1 MGIALADAAIDYGA
15 SVDLVLGP
23 VNIIPQK
30 SSVKVTNV
38 TTAETMAT
46 ECIARFDKCDIAI
59 LAAAVADFT
68 PIRVYEEKIKNK
80 DSELLL
86 ELKPTRD
93 IAMTLGMQKRS
104 SQILVGFALETDN
117 ELENAIEK
125 LRKKNLDIIV
135 LNSLK
140 EEGAGFGHNTNKITL
155 IDRDNNID
163 KFELKSK
170 EAAAMDIGSI
180 MAARFKFFLI
190 AFLIL
195 LPGIIDAQE
204 LNCNIQ
210 ISAQRIQGSNRQIF
224 ESMQRDLYDFM
235 NNTVWTNHVF
245 SYAERIDCNI
255 LINLSDQLSADEFK
269 GTIQIQLSRPVFNT
283 TYKSTMLNFIDN
295 NFQFRYVEFQPL
307 EFDPSTYRSSL
318 VSVLAYYTYMI
329 LGFDYDSFSP
339 LGGTEFFQM
348 AEKIVT
354 TAQNAPEPGWKP
366 YDGSRNRNRYWLVK
380 NVLDKEYEGVRLF
393 IYDYNINGLDK
404 MESKIAEARTSMV
417 ESLKL
422 IQEVYRKKPD
432 PFMYLVQ
439 VIMDA
444 KSDELINIFTEAF
457 PEEKSRVV
465 QILTEI
471 DPANKAKYEKINSA
485 NAQ

>member
-1 MGIALADAAIDYGA
+1 M
-15 SVDLVLGP
+15 
-23 VNIIPQK
+23 
-30 SSVKVTNV
+30 
-38 TTAETMAT
+38 
-46 ECIARFDKCDIAI
+46 
-59 LAAAVADFT
+59 
-68 PIRVYEEKIKNK
+68 IRIKYY
-80 DSELLL
+80 
-86 ELKPTRD
+86 
-93 IAMTLGMQKRS
+93 
-104 SQILVGFALETDN
+104 
-117 ELENAIEK
+117 
-125 LRKKNLDIIV
+125 
-135 LNSLK
+135 
-140 EEGAGFGHNTNKITL
+140 
-155 IDRDNNID
+155 
-163 KFELKSK
+163 
-170 EAAAMDIGSI
+170 
-180 MAARFKFFLI
+180 LI
-190 AFLIL
+190 AFLIFL
-195 LPGIIDAQE
+195 HGVINAQE

-210 ISAQRIQGSNRQIF
+210 ISAQRIQGSNRQVF
-224 ESMQRDLYDFM
+224 ESMQRDLYQFM
-235 NNTVWTNHVF
+235 NNTVWTNHIF

-255 LINLSDQLSADEFK
+255 LINLNDQLSADEFK

-283 TYKSTMLNFIDN
+283 TYKTTMLNFIDN
-295 NFQFRYVEFQPL
+295 SFQFRYVEFQPL

-329 LGFDYDSFSP
+329 LGFDYDTFSP

-380 NVLDKEYEGVRLF
+380 NVLDKEYEGVRQFL
-393 IYDYNINGLDK
+393 YDYNINGLDK

-422 IQEVYRKKPD
+422 IQDVYRKKPD

-444 KSDELINIFTEAF
+444 KSDELINIFSGAF

-485 NAQ
+485 NVP